1 MGEWK
6 EQTLIA
12 KVDVVADEICRS
24 VRIFAVEEPMRR
36 VVNSIEKL
44 DPQWVHRM
52 DGRSLPTE
60 VLPNYTSAL
69 MRPSALMT
77 EPFATQENCSER
89 PYSPDH
95 LLRLP

>member
-12 KVDVVADEICRS
+12 KVDVVADEIYRS

-60 VLPNYTSAL
+60 LLPNYT
-69 MRPSALMT
+69 SALMT
-77 EPFATQENCSER
+77 EPFATQENRSQR
-89 PYSPDH
+89 PYPTDNV
-95 LLRLP
+95 LGWP